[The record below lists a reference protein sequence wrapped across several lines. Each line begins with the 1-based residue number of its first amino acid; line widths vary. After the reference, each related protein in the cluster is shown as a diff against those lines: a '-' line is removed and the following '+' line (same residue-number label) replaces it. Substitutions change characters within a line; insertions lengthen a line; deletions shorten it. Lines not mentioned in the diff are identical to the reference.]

1 VCSILEGAVERVMRV
16 GVSVVVWLVEVERR
30 RRRAM
35 EASAEVVGALTE
47 EVELMRKGNWDVAE
61 GIIGLAWLRAEVRLA
76 EEERE
81 MGREERAP
89 AATAAVR

>member
-1 VCSILEGAVERVMRV
+1 
-16 GVSVVVWLVEVERR
+16 
-30 RRRAM
+30 
-35 EASAEVVGALTE
+35 
-47 EVELMRKGNWDVAE
+47 VELMRKGNWDVAE